1 MCVRA
6 KRENGWHDLQR
17 RLLDAGR
24 TDYASYA
31 FYEKEMTPVPGQKDC
46 FNYKGRSVIANPDG
60 CVGAQST
67 ELFVSGPF
75 FSITSFY
82 VRVLRLVGMNRQN
95 PRRLIDDYTKEVS
108 QHS

>member
-60 CVGAQST
+60 CIGAQST
-67 ELFVSGPF
+67 ELFVFRPF
-75 FSITSFY
+75 FFNHELLCQGTAACGHESPEPTE
-82 VRVLRLVGMNRQN
+82 
-95 PRRLIDDYTKEVS
+95 T
-108 QHS
+108 H